1 MKNWT
6 VLATFPE
13 LPSPFAEQMVSVPA
27 GNPGLAASRAMS
39 RIRKETCVKRR
50 RITQVTFT
58 VRMQHPD
65 HSYDESTGEG
75 FGTVDM
81 DHARSLK
88 AGAR

>member
-1 MKNWT
+1 MKHWT

-13 LPSPFAEQMVSVPA
+13 LPSAIAEQMVSVPA

-39 RIRKETCVKRR
+39 RMRKESRIKGR
-50 RITQVTFT
+50 RITEVTFT

-65 HSYDESTGEG
+65 HAYDENGMG
-75 FGTVDM
+75 YGTAHM
-81 DHARSLK
+81 K